1 MEAEA
6 IKEKLKQQND
16 ENDLAKQIV
25 KRNEDRSK
33 NFGSFMD
40 KLMEKYGGED
50 DDDEVDIRDLGKRT
64 QKNKKKSIP
73 GKEKKETPIKAGRV
87 SKRNK

>member
-1 MEAEA
+1 M
-6 IKEKLKQQND
+6 
-16 ENDLAKQIV
+16 
-25 KRNEDRSK
+25 KRHEERS
-33 NFGSFMD
+33 NNSGSFLA

-50 DDDEVDIRDLGKRT
+50 DDDEVDIRDLGRRT
-64 QKNKKKSIP
+64 QKNKKKPTS

>member
-1 MEAEA
+1 M
-6 IKEKLKQQND
+6 
-16 ENDLAKQIV
+16 

-50 DDDEVDIRDLGKRT
+50 DDEEVDIRDLGRRT
-64 QKNKKKSIP
+64 QKNKNKKSAP
-73 GKEKKETPIKAGRV
+73 GKEKKETPIKGGRV